1 MRCSPKSHG
10 RTKGDHCCFNVPY
23 YWKPSH
29 QNFICQHVGSNLS
42 YTHQLLPQST
52 VVDVRTIVN
61 MESSLSPEEFN
72 SIKEQSRCRVHIPQM
87 RVNLEEYFPDQSFS
101 PSMLHRMR
109 LRFMNEKH
117 GADGHNLQDLFM
129 KEDRIRHLGGK
140 SIVVPSVTDFSI
152 DNSLSD
158 QAHGIVCKSIW

>member
-1 MRCSPKSHG
+1 MK
-10 RTKGDHCCFNVPY
+10 
-23 YWKPSH
+23 
-29 QNFICQHVGSNLS
+29 
-42 YTHQLLPQST
+42 
-52 VVDVRTIVN
+52 
-61 MESSLSPEEFN
+61 
-72 SIKEQSRCRVHIPQM
+72 
-87 RVNLEEYFPDQSFS
+87 
-101 PSMLHRMR
+101 
-109 LRFMNEKH
+109 EKH